1 MANEQQDLE
10 KLRSIVLEPR
20 FTELVN
26 RINRLEDGLKQVQ
39 ASSGAAAGVKKDLD
53 TFRADLEEVKITL
66 GGVRSDVHGQRKDL
80 DEVKNVMVGF
90 NKKLTGAFSAF
101 ANPKA

>member
-10 KLRSIVLEPR
+10 KLRSIILEPR
-20 FTELVN
+20 ITEI
-26 RINRLEDGLKQVQ
+26 INRLKQMEDGLKQVGTS
-39 ASSGAAAGVKKDLD
+39 ATSTVKKDID
-53 TFRADLEEVKITL
+53 TFRNDVEEVKIGL
-66 GGVRSDVHGQRKDL
+66 GGMRSDVHSLRKEL

-101 ANPKA
+101 VGPKQ